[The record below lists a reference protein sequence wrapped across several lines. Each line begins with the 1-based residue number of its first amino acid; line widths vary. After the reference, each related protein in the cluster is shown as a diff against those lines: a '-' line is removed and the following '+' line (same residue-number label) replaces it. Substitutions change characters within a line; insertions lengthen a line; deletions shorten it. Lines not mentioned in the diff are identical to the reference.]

1 MASRPL
7 VAEHIARLMPYAP
20 GKPVS
25 EVQRELG
32 LDFAIKLAS
41 NENPLGPSPK
51 ALEAVREAAKEMHFY
66 PDGGCFYLRQAL
78 SEKFGVAPEQLLL
91 GNGSNELIELLIH
104 AFVLPGTH
112 MVTSA
117 STFVIYK
124 LATQAMG
131 RGFREAPL
139 GPDRGYDMAA
149 LADAVDADTRLV
161 FIANPNN
168 PTGTHIGAAAL
179 ARFVGEMDAKAAGD
193 PPLLVLDEAYHEF
206 VDAPD
211 APDSMAILRDRP
223 RTVILRTFS
232 KAYGLAGIRCGYGFT
247 SPEIVEQINRV
258 RAPFNVNS
266 LAQVAAMA
274 ALQDDEFLARAVA
287 VNREGKAWL
296 GAELSSRGLGV
307 TPSQT
312 NFLLVDFHTEAR
324 PIFEALMTHGVI
336 TRPMGG
342 YGLPTCLRISV
353 GLPEENATLVK
364 AIDALSQGG
373 AS

>member
-7 VAEHIARLMPYAP
+7 VPDYIDELVPYAP
-20 GKPVS
+20 GKPIS

-32 LDFAIKLAS
+32 LDYAIKLAS

-51 ALEAVREAAKEMHFY
+51 ARDAIKRAADELHFY
-66 PDGGCFYLRQAL
+66 PDGGCYYLRRAL
-78 SEKFGVAPEQLLL
+78 AAKFDVDPETLLL
-91 GNGSNELIELLIH
+91 GNGSNELIELLVH

-112 MVTSA
+112 MVTSE

-124 LATQAMG
+124 LATKVRG
-131 RGFREAPL
+131 RDVREVPL
-139 GPDRGYDMAA
+139 GSDRGYDLIA
-149 LADAVDADTRLV
+149 LAQAVNPDTRLV

-168 PTGTHIGAAAL
+168 PTGTHVGAAELDA
-179 ARFVGEMDAKAAGD
+179 FIEEMDARAGD
-193 PPLLVLDEAYHEF
+193 DPPILVLDEAYFEY
-206 VDAPD
+206 VDAEG
-211 APDSMAILRDRP
+211 APDSMAILKRRP

-247 SPEIVEQINRV
+247 SAEIVSQINRV

-266 LAQVAAMA
+266 LAQIGAMA
-274 ALQDDEFLARAVA
+274 ALEDDEFLERAVA

-296 GAELSSRGLGV
+296 FEQLSSRGLGV

-312 NFLLVDFHTEAR
+312 NFLLVDFHTDAQ
-324 PIFEALMTHGVI
+324 PIFQRLMAHGVI

-342 YGLPTCLRISV
+342 YALPTCLRISV
-353 GLPEENATLVK
+353 GLPDENEKLVE
-364 AIDALSQGG
+364 AVDAVMGR
-373 AS
+373 

>member
-7 VAEHIARLMPYAP
+7 VSEHIDTLVPYAP
-20 GKPVS
+20 GKPIS

-32 LDFAIKLAS
+32 IAVAIKLAS

-51 ALEAVREAAKEMHFY
+51 AQEAVQKAAADMHFY
-66 PDGGCFYLRQAL
+66 PDGGCYYLRQAL
-78 SEKFGVAPEQLLL
+78 ADHFGVSSDSLLL

-124 LATQAMG
+124 LATQARG
-131 RGFREAPL
+131 RAYREAPL
-139 GPDRGYDMAA
+139 GRDRGYDMAA
-149 LADAVDADTRLV
+149 LAQAVGPDTRLV

-168 PTGTHIGAAAL
+168 PTGTHLNAATMD
-179 ARFVGEMDAKAAGD
+179 RFIAEMDARAGD
-193 PPLLVLDEAYHEF
+193 DKPLLVLDEAYHEY

-211 APDSMAILRDRP
+211 PPDSMAILRRRP

-232 KAYGLAGIRCGYGFT
+232 KASGLAGIRCGYGFT
-247 SPEIVEQINRV
+247 SAEIVSQINRV

-266 LAQVAAMA
+266 LAQVGAIA
-274 ALQDDEFLARAVA
+274 ALEDDAFLARTVA

-296 GAELSSRGLGV
+296 FEQFSTRGLGV

-312 NFLLVDFHTEAR
+312 NFLLVDFHTDAQ
-324 PIFEALMTHGVI
+324 PIFQKLMTHGVI

-342 YGLPTCLRISV
+342 YALPTCLRISV
-353 GLPEENATLVK
+353 GLPDENQKLVE
-364 AIDALSQGG
+364 AVAAVLGG
-373 AS
+373 

>member
-7 VAEHIARLMPYAP
+7 VPEHIAKLVAYAP

-32 LDFAIKLAS
+32 LDYAVKLAS

-51 ALEAVREAAKEMHFY
+51 ALEAVREAAAEMHFY
-66 PDGGCFYLRQAL
+66 PDGGCYYLRAAL
-78 SEKFGVAPEQLLL
+78 AERFGVQPDELLL
-91 GNGSNELIELLIH
+91 GNGSNELIELLVH
-104 AFVLPGTH
+104 AFVIPGTH

-131 RGFREAPL
+131 HGYREVPMGA
-139 GPDRGYDMAA
+139 GRAYDMDA
-149 LADAVDADTRLV
+149 LARAVDGDTRLV

-168 PTGTHIGAAAL
+168 PTGTHIGAAAMDE
-179 ARFVGEMDAKAAGD
+179 FITEMDARAGD
-193 PPLLVLDEAYHEF
+193 DPPILVLDEAYHEY
-206 VDAPD
+206 VDVAD
-211 APDSMAILRDRP
+211 APDSMAILRRRP

-247 SPEIVEQINRV
+247 SSEIVSQINRI

-266 LAQVAAMA
+266 LAQVAAIA
-274 ALQDDEFLARAVA
+274 ALQDDEFLARAVKA
-287 VNREGKAWL
+287 NREGKTWL
-296 GAELSSRGLGV
+296 REQLTARGLTV

-312 NFLLVDFHTEAR
+312 NFLLVDFHEEAQ
-324 PIFEALMTHGVI
+324 PIFEQLMTHGVI

-342 YGLPTCLRISV
+342 YALPTCLRISV
-353 GLPEENATLVK
+353 GLAEQNALLVT
-364 AIDALSQGG
+364 ALDAVIGRVDT
-373 AS
+373 

>member
-1 MASRPL
+1 
-7 VAEHIARLMPYAP
+7 VAEHIARLVPYAP

-32 LDFAIKLAS
+32 LEVAIKLAS

-51 ALEAVREAAKEMHFY
+51 ALAAVRQAATEMHRY
-66 PDGGCFYLRQAL
+66 PDGGCYYLRRAL
-78 SEKFGVAPEQLLL
+78 AEKFGVAPGELLL
-91 GNGSNELIELLIH
+91 GNGSNELLELLIH

-124 LATQAMG
+124 LATQARG
-131 RGFREAPL
+131 RAYREAAL
-139 GPDRGYDMAA
+139 GPDRGYDLAA
-149 LADAVDADTRLV
+149 LARSVDPDTRLV

-168 PTGTHIGAAAL
+168 PTGTHIGADAM
-179 ARFVGEMDAKAAGD
+179 ARFIAEMDARTEGD
-193 PPLLVLDEAYHEF
+193 PPILVLDEAYHEY

-232 KAYGLAGIRCGYGFT
+232 KAYGLAGIRCGYGFA
-247 SPEIVEQINRV
+247 SPDIVEQINRI

-266 LAQVAAMA
+266 LAQVAAIA
-274 ALQDDEFLARAVA
+274 ALGDDEFLARAVA

-296 GAELSSRGLGV
+296 MGELTTRSLGV

-324 PIFEALMTHGVI
+324 PIFQALMTHGVI

-353 GLPEENATLVK
+353 GLPEDNATLVA
-364 AIDALSQGG
+364 AIDAVCEGTTP
-373 AS
+373 

>member
-1 MASRPL
+1 VP
-7 VAEHIARLMPYAP
+7 EHIDKLVPYAP
-20 GKPVS
+20 GKPIS

-32 LDFAIKLAS
+32 LAYAIKLAS

-51 ALEAVREAAKEMHFY
+51 ARDAVERAAAQMHFY
-66 PDGGCFYLRQAL
+66 PDGGCYYLRAAL
-78 SEKFGVAPEQLLL
+78 AEAFDVRADELLL

-131 RGFREAPL
+131 RTYREAPL
-139 GPDRGYDMAA
+139 GPDRGYDMVA
-149 LADAVDADTRLV
+149 LAQAVDRDTRLV

-168 PTGTHIGAAAL
+168 PTGTHIGAGAMAD
-179 ARFVGEMDAKAAGD
+179 FVTEMDARAGD
-193 PPLLVLDEAYHEF
+193 DPPVLVLDEAYHEY

-211 APDSMAILRDRP
+211 APDSMALLRRRP

-247 SPEIVEQINRV
+247 SPEIVDRINRI

-266 LAQVAAMA
+266 LAQVAAIA
-274 ALQDDEFLARAVA
+274 ALQDDEFLARAVQ

-296 GAELSSRGLGV
+296 QTALTARGLGV

-312 NFLLVDFHTEAR
+312 NFLLVDFQTDAKT
-324 PIFEALMTHGVI
+324 IFEALMAQGVI

-342 YGLPTCLRISV
+342 YGLPSCLRISV
-353 GLPEENATLVK
+353 GLAEQNAKLIE
-364 AIDALSQGG
+364 AIDMVLGG
-373 AS
+373 TSA

>member
-1 MASRPL
+1 
-7 VAEHIARLMPYAP
+7 
-20 GKPVS
+20 VS

-32 LDFAIKLAS
+32 LDFAVKLAS

-51 ALEAVREAAKEMHFY
+51 ALEAVRRAAAEMHFY
-66 PDGGCFYLRQAL
+66 PDGGCYYLRAAL
-78 SEKFGVAPEQLLL
+78 AEHFGVQSDELLL

-104 AFVLPGTH
+104 AFVIPGTH

-131 RGFREAPL
+131 HAFREVPM
-139 GPDRGYDMAA
+139 GPGRAYDMSA
-149 LADAVDADTRLV
+149 LASAVDQDTRLV

-168 PTGTHIGAAAL
+168 PTGTHIGAAAMD
-179 ARFVGEMDAKAAGD
+179 AFISEMDERAGD
-193 PPLLVLDEAYHEF
+193 DPPILVLDEAYHEY

-211 APDSMAILRDRP
+211 APDSMAILRRRP

-247 SPEIVEQINRV
+247 SPEIVSQINRI

-274 ALQDDEFLARAVA
+274 ALTDDEFLGRAVA
-287 VNREGKAWL
+287 VNREGKAWVGEQLTAL
-296 GAELSSRGLGV
+296 GLTV

-312 NFLLVDFHTEAR
+312 NFLLVDFHVEAR
-324 PIFEALMTHGVI
+324 PIFEQLMTHGVI

-342 YGLPTCLRISV
+342 YGLPTCLRISI
-353 GLPEENATLVK
+353 GLPEQNAMMVAAL
-364 AIDALSQGG
+364 DAVLGSV
-373 AS
+373 AT